1 MRDISPGE
9 DRVLRLLKFRGEQ
22 TTAAIA
28 IDLDITAPGARKHLN
43 SLLENG
49 LVRFEDRAGRVGRPE
64 RYWRLTGAAHKRF
77 PDSHAVLTVEMLDSV
92 RALFGESGLDRLI
105 GDREQQ
111 MLRRY
116 DTALAGLDGLGE
128 RVAALAEVRSQEGY
142 LAEAKRLPDGA
153 WLLAE
158 NHCPIC
164 AAASSCRNFCRSE
177 LALFR
182 QVLGDDVSIERVD
195 YILEGARRC
204 AYRIQPALEGQH
216 A

>member
-1 MRDISPGE
+1 VRDVSPGE
-9 DRVLRLLKFRGEQ
+9 DRILRLLKFRGEQ
-22 TTAAIA
+22 TTATIA
-28 IDLDITAPGARKHLN
+28 IHLDITAPGARKHLN
-43 SLLENG
+43 GLLEGG
-49 LVRFEDRAGRVGRPE
+49 LVTFEDRAGRVGRPE
-64 RYWRLTGAAHKRF
+64 RYWRLTGEAQRRF
-77 PDSHAVLTVEMLDSV
+77 PDSHAVLTVEMIESV
-92 RALFGESGLDRLI
+92 RGLFGEDGLDRLI
-105 GDREQQ
+105 GERERQ

-116 DTALAGLDGLGE
+116 DAALAGLDGLGA
-128 RVAALAEVRSQEGY
+128 RVAALAEIRAQEGY
-142 LAEAKRLPDGA
+142 MAEADEQPDGT

-182 QVLGDDVSIERVD
+182 QVLGEDVSIERVD

-204 AYRIQPALEGQH
+204 AYRIQPASEGQH